1 MTPLKCLHKW
11 ITEASVAL
19 LHLHFRTSS
28 LQQTIPY
35 HSLLG
40 HQLYRQPISFL
51 LIIPGT
57 AYELCRSIRLHRR
70 NRLNVVQVSAN
81 WCLIYDALEENFPVH
96 ITISNYDFLFSVSIS
111 YGYTVSF
118 YADCSCPLFF
128 PWIFDKSRVD
138 WNSYVDIHSVKPVKL
153 TTANF

>member
-1 MTPLKCLHKW
+1 M
-11 ITEASVAL
+11 

-70 NRLNVVQVSAN
+70 NRLKVVQVSAN
-81 WCLIYDALEENFPVH
+81 WCLIYDALEENFPIH
-96 ITISNYDFLFSVSIS
+96 ITISNYDFLFSVSRACRLLVQYLTDTQCHFMLTAS
-111 YGYTVSF
+111 VH
-118 YADCSCPLFF
+118 F
-128 PWIFDKSRVD
+128 PFPEYSINREWIE
-138 WNSYVDIHSVKPVKL
+138 IHMW
-153 TTANF
+153 TFIA